1 MKELIDFLIRETPS
15 HARELL
21 PDLKSLYEDID
32 NTQSALEKKMEKID
46 KKDFAKIREYYTRIQ
61 KLKDL
66 KKKIQ
71 EAEKCIENKSGKKV
85 SVKSTGSKNTAKKET
100 VNHYP
105 TKESTSSNGNRT
117 SVITGNNKN
126 N

>member
-46 KKDFAKIREYYTRIQ
+46 KKDFAKIGEYYTRIQ

-71 EAEKCIENKSGKKV
+71 
-85 SVKSTGSKNTAKKET
+85 
-100 VNHYP
+100 
-105 TKESTSSNGNRT
+105 
-117 SVITGNNKN
+117 
-126 N
+126 